1 MIAFF
6 FCKSSPK
13 EYQSILN
20 ILGVC
25 ESCLAQQINRNK
37 TTIFFSKSTLEDRT
51 QIKEALGVMEIK
63 QYEKYL
69 GLPFFMGREKKASF
83 QYIKERVWWE
93 EKLLSQAIPTSSM
106 SCFKF
111 PLGLCNELKNL
122 IKRLLWGQ

>member
-1 MIAFF
+1 
-6 FCKSSPK
+6 
-13 EYQSILN
+13 
-20 ILGVC
+20 
-25 ESCLAQQINRNK
+25 
-37 TTIFFSKSTLEDRT
+37 
-51 QIKEALGVMEIK
+51 MEIK

-83 QYIKERVWWE
+83 EYIKERVWWE